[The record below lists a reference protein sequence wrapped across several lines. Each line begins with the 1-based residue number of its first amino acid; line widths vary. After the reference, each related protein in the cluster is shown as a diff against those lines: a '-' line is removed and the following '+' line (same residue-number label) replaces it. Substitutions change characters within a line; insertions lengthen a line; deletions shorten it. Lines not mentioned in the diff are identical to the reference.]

1 MLIRMTP
8 HAAPTAAEPSAFP
21 PGTACK
27 ACCTRLV
34 DFGVRLGGNAIL
46 ESVNLHVH
54 CGELTAIIGPNGAGK
69 TTLFR
74 AMLGEL
80 PHSGELRF
88 VHAGDHGRTLVPRI
102 GYVPQKLDFD
112 PASPVTV
119 TDLFAA
125 ATSRLPVWLGTSA
138 ASRRLAR
145 EALARVEAA
154 DLADC
159 RLGQLS
165 GGQLQR
171 VLLALALE
179 PLPDLLLLDEP
190 VSGVDQAGTDL
201 FYQRVCRLRH
211 QFDLSV
217 ILVSHDLAEVARH
230 ADRLIFLNRTV
241 LADGPPAQVL
251 AEPAVRRAFNL
262 DVIFQKPSA
271 GV

>member
-1 MLIRMTP
+1 MPQHPL
-8 HAAPTAAEPSAFP
+8 PTDVPSSYP
-21 PGTACK
+21 PGTVCAG
-27 ACCTRLV
+27 CCTRLV
-34 DFGVRLGGNAIL
+34 DFGVCLGGTPIL
-46 ESVNLHVH
+46 ENVNLHVH
-54 CGELTAIIGPNGAGK
+54 CGELTAVIGPNGAGK

-80 PHSGELRF
+80 PHTGELRF

-125 ATSRLPVWLGTSA
+125 AISRLPVWLGTLRA
-138 ASRRLAR
+138 TRKLAL
-145 EALARVEAA
+145 EALARVDVAE
-154 DLADC
+154 LADC
-159 RLGQLS
+159 SLGRLS

-171 VLLALALE
+171 VLLALALQ

-190 VSGVDQAGTDL
+190 VSGVDQAGTDV
-201 FYQRVCRLRH
+201 FYQMVCRLRH

-241 LADGPPAQVL
+241 LADGPPAKVL
-251 AEPAVRRAFNL
+251 SEPAVRRAFNL
-262 DVIFQKPSA
+262 DVILPPHQH
-271 GV
+271 